1 MHEPL
6 TGVLAL
12 AAITVGSLHT
22 IAPDH
27 WVPLTALAQAQGWS
41 RARAIRITA
50 MCGFGHVT
58 VTVVLGVLALSL
70 GLEMLRSAGERM
82 AAAAGLLL
90 IGFGLTYAMLGLRRV
105 ARRVHAGHA
114 GPHHHGHSHH
124 HFDHVHEPSK
134 MTPWALLLVY
144 SADPCVALIPI
155 LFAAVPLGLAR
166 TAFIVGVYE
175 LATIGTMVGLVVPAC
190 AAVARVRLP
199 WAARYGD
206 AVAGAVIA
214 SVGVLVTSLGW

>member
-1 MHEPL
+1 MPEPL

-58 VTVVLGVLALSL
+58 VSVVLSVLALAL
-70 GLEMLRSAGERM
+70 GLELLHAAGERM
-82 AAAAGLLL
+82 AAVAGLLL
-90 IGFGLTYAMLGLRRV
+90 IGFGLTYAVVGLRRV
-105 ARRVHAGHA
+105 ARRLHAGGA
-114 GPHHHGHSHH
+114 GPHDHGHSHH

-134 MTPWALLLVY
+134 MTAWALLLVY
-144 SADPCVALIPI
+144 SADPCVALMPI

-166 TAFIVGVYE
+166 TAIIVGAYE
-175 LATIGTMVGLVVPAC
+175 LATIGTMIGLVVPAC
-190 AAVARVRLP
+190 AAVTRIRVP

-206 AVAGAVIA
+206 AFAGTVIA
-214 SVGVLVTSLGW
+214 SVGVLVAALGW